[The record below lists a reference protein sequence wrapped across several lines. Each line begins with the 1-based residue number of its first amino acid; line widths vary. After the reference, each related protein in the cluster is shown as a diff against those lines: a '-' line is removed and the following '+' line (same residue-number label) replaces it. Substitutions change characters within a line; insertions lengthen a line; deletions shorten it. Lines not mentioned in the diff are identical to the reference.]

1 MILILFVICS
11 APRQPIYSSDS
22 SDDSFDEEK
31 EAKGQKRLMKAKKLD
46 SDEVRKE
53 HNSVFLGFL
62 EERLKFSFRVV
73 TIFVHLHN

>member
-1 MILILFVICS
+1 MVKRHITYTKIHKYFAFIL

-46 SDEVRKE
+46 SDEV
-53 HNSVFLGFL
+53 SVAKGQ
-62 EERLKFSFRVV
+62 
-73 TIFVHLHN
+73 